1 MQPTNEQVERSLAAL
16 RSESPVTDRAP
27 RRELAHA
34 GAPSVP
40 GEVEHVL
47 RSVPAVR
54 SDRVERARER
64 LESGDQPTAQELADR
79 ILGRFV
85 CDRLR

>member
-16 RSESPVTDRAP
+16 RSGDPRTDRAP
-27 RRELAHA
+27 RRQLAHA
-34 GAPSVP
+34 GARSVP
-40 GEVEHVL
+40 GEIEQAL
-47 RSVPAVR
+47 RDVPAVR
-54 SDRVERARER
+54 SDLVAKARER